1 MTTYSTIVIGG
12 GIVGASTAEALLRK
26 GEKVLLIEQFVPGHT
41 RGSSHGDGRIIRFAY
56 PEPIYVQ
63 MAQLAYPA
71 WEHLAQRTGKRF
83 ILPSGGWDCGPAD
96 SPQLAELEQNFQRF
110 NIPYERLTAT
120 ESNKRFPQFYLPE
133 GSEAIYQADAGVVR
147 ASAAVLALWGL
158 IESYGSHVTLK
169 NVRVT
174 DIQVIGE
181 NIVEVRAG
189 EGIYRANRVVVATG
203 GWSRK
208 VLAQTGLELPLVPTQ
223 ELVAYFAAADEV
235 DHRVGAMPVFIDY
248 HTPDAFYGLPQV
260 DVPGVK
266 VGWHHTGPI
275 LDPDHPEA
283 ASTEAHLSA
292 RVDALKTYVAE
303 RFPHLN
309 YRETIDVITCL
320 YTNTPD
326 YHFVLDRHPNHP
338 EIVIGT
344 GFSGHGF
351 KFGPVLGDMLAALVL
366 DEQPILPLDT
376 FAIARFGAMERL
388 VKRTNA

>member
-1 MTTYSTIVIGG
+1 MSTYSTIVVGG
-12 GIVGASTAEALLRK
+12 GIMGVSTAEALLRR
-26 GEKVLLIEQFVPGHT
+26 GEKVLLIEQFDPGHT

-56 PEPIYVQ
+56 AEPIYVQ

-71 WEHLAQRTGKRF
+71 WEALAQRTGKRF
-83 ILPSGGWDCGPAD
+83 VIPTGGWDCGPAD
-96 SPQLAELEQNFQRF
+96 SPQLTELEQNFQRF
-110 NIPYERLTAT
+110 DIPYERLTAA
-120 ESNKRFPQFYLPE
+120 ESNKRFPQFRLPD

-147 ASAAVLALWGL
+147 ASAAVLGLWKL
-158 IESYGSHVTLK
+158 IESYGDHMTLK
-169 NVRVT
+169 NVRVK
-174 DIQVIGE
+174 DIQIIANNMVQ
-181 NIVEVRAG
+181 VHAG
-189 EGIYRANRVVVATG
+189 EGTYLANRVVVTTG
-203 GWSRK
+203 SWSQK
-208 VLAQTGLELPLVPTQ
+208 VLAQTGLELPLVATQ

-248 HTPDAFYGLPQV
+248 HTDDAFYGLPQV
-260 DVPGVK
+260 DVGGVK
-266 VGWHHTGPI
+266 IGWHHTGPV

-283 ASTEAHLSA
+283 ASTDAQLAA
-292 RVDALKTYVAE
+292 RVDALKDYVAE

-309 YRETIDVITCL
+309 HRETADVITCL

-351 KFGPVLGDMLAALVL
+351 KFGPVVGEILASLVV
-366 DEQPILPLDT
+366 EEEPPLPLDT
-376 FAIARFGAMERL
+376 FAITRFGQMERL